1 MKQQRK
7 KNEEQIFVRHCDTVN
22 RPQTLTL
29 GADLHTTTG
38 HELLQ
43 QVQKIHP
50 AVVGFV
56 YGGVVLNLNFPLAQH
71 HVASESTLFTLF
83 DIKRT

>member
-1 MKQQRK
+1 MNHPR
-7 KNEEQIFVRHCDTVN
+7 KNEGQIFVRHCDTVN
-22 RPQTLTL
+22 KPQTLTL
-29 GADLHTTTG
+29 RANLHTTTG

-43 QVQKIHP
+43 QVQKTHP

-56 YGGVVLNLNFPLAQH
+56 YGGVVVDLNSPLAHH

>member
-1 MKQQRK
+1 MNHPRK
-7 KNEEQIFVRHCDTVN
+7 KNEGQIFVRHCDLVN
-22 RPQTLTL
+22 EPQTLTL
-29 GADLHTTTG
+29 RADLHTTTG
-38 HELLQ
+38 HELLH
-43 QVQKIHP
+43 QVQKTHP

-56 YGGVVLNLNFPLAQH
+56 YGGVVLDLNSPLAHH